1 MSGTTAKATTTLVT
15 GGAWTVSRV
24 GDFDGDGRADI
35 VWRNGSTGQSVIWLM
50 NGLTT
55 VTTATATS
63 DASWSV
69 QASY

>member
-1 MSGTTAKATTTLVT
+1 VS

-35 VWRNGSTGQSVIWLM
+35 VWRNASTGQSVIWLM

-55 VTTATATS
+55 VKTATATS